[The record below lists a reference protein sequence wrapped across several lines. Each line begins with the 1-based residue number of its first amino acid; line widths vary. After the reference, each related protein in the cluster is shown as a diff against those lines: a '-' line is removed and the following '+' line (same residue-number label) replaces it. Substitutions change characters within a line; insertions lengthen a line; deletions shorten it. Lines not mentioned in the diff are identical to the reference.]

1 MSAMAQSLS
10 RLQLVGLGTPVLLL
24 VLLGMVVIPLPP
36 WLLDVLFTFNIALAL
51 IVMLMV
57 VYTRR
62 PLDFSVFPTVLL
74 VATLLR
80 LSLNVASTRVVL
92 LNGHTGTDAA
102 GRVIESFGE
111 FVIGGNYAVGLVVFT
126 ILVIINFIVVT
137 KGATRVSEVS
147 ARFTLDSIPGKQMA
161 IDADLNAGILTNDE
175 AKRRR
180 EEVAREA
187 DFYGSMDGA
196 SKFVRGDAIAGI
208 LILFVTLIGGI
219 VIGAITHGMGLAEA
233 GANYSLLVIGDGLV
247 AQIPALVLST
257 ATAVIVTRVS
267 SSEDMG
273 QQVREQLLGS
283 PRALATVAGIVGALG
298 IVPGMPAAVF
308 IALAA
313 LLGGLAWL
321 IRRRAGAADET
332 EPGTTSTAAQPA
344 SPAAERE
351 LSWDD
356 VPPVDLIGLELGYRL
371 IPLVD
376 QQQGAT
382 LLGRIKGVRRKLSQE
397 LGFLLHP
404 VHIRDN
410 LELAPTGY
418 RFSLHG
424 VPVGEGD
431 VQPEME
437 LAINPGRVYG
447 AVQGQPTRD
456 PAFGMEAVWI
466 EPAKREEAQALGYTV
481 VDVST
486 VVATHLSRVLKA
498 HAHELLG
505 HDEAQQLLDM
515 LARSHPKLVESL
527 VPKSLELNVVLKV
540 LQNLLHEE
548 VAVRDMRTIAE
559 TLVQHA
565 ARTQDPDA
573 LTAAVRVALGRAIVQ
588 SIAGT
593 RAELPLMALD
603 PALEQLLTKSLGG
616 QGQMLEPGLAERL
629 QQSIRDAV
637 ERLEANGDPAILVV
651 APELRAWLAR
661 WLRPGND
668 ALHVLAYTEIPDN
681 RAVRIVATIGRDDAA
696 HAGPAAPS
704 SQPAPSTETPSDP
717 RATSPGSRSPAQS
730 PRTMSPASQAAG
742 QPNSTTLMQG
752 V

>member
-1 MSAMAQSLS
+1 MSVATPSIG
-10 RLQLVGLGTPVLLL
+10 RLQLVGLGTPALLL
-24 VLLGMVVIPLPP
+24 ALLAMVVIPLPA
-36 WLLDVLFTFNIALAL
+36 WMLDLLFTFNIALSL

-57 VYTRR
+57 VYTSR

-74 VATLLR
+74 VTTLLR
-80 LSLNVASTRVVL
+80 LALNVASTRVVL
-92 LNGHTGTDAA
+92 LNGHEGTDAA

-126 ILVIINFIVVT
+126 ILVIINFVVVT
-137 KGATRVSEVS
+137 KGAGRVSEVS

-161 IDADLNAGILTNDE
+161 IDADLNAGILTPDE

-196 SKFVRGDAIAGI
+196 SKFVRGDAVAGI
-208 LILFVTLIGGI
+208 LILAINLLGGI
-219 VIGAITHGMGLAEA
+219 VIGTMSHGMGLAEA
-233 GANYSLLVIGDGLV
+233 AGNYALLTIGDGLV

-267 SSEDMG
+267 SREDMG
-273 QQVREQLLGS
+273 QQVRRQVLGS

-298 IVPGMPAAVF
+298 LVPGMPALVF
-308 IALAA
+308 IALAG
-313 LLGGLAWL
+313 LFGGLAYL
-321 IRRRAGAADET
+321 LKRHAPGDAAGDVPTA
-332 EPGTTSTAAQPA
+332 EPAESTA
-344 SPAAERE
+344 SSTDRE

-376 QQQGAT
+376 QKQGAS

-397 LGFLLHP
+397 LGFLIHP

-410 LELAPTGY
+410 LELAPTAY

-424 VPVGEGD
+424 VPVGEGE
-431 VQPEME
+431 VQPDME

-447 AVQGQPTRD
+447 AVQGQPTRE

-466 EPAKREEAQALGYTV
+466 EPSKRDEAQALGYTV
-481 VDVST
+481 VDAST
-486 VVATHLSRVLKA
+486 VIATHLSRVLKG

-515 LARSHPKLVESL
+515 LGRSHPKLAESL

-540 LQNLLHEE
+540 LQNLLQEE

-559 TLVQHA
+559 TLVHHA

-573 LTAAVRVALGRAIVQ
+573 LTAAARVALGRAIVQ
-588 SIAGT
+588 SVAGT
-593 RAELPLMALD
+593 RAEIPLLALD
-603 PALEQLLTKSLGG
+603 PALEQLLVRSLAT
-616 QGQMLEPGLAERL
+616 QGQTVEPGLAERL
-629 QQSIRDAV
+629 GQSVREAV
-637 ERLEANGDPAILVV
+637 ARLEASGDPAILVV
-651 APELRAWLAR
+651 APELRPWLAR
-661 WLRPGND
+661 WLRPGLD

-696 HAGPAAPS
+696 PGGL
-704 SQPAPSTETPSDP
+704 PAP
-717 RATSPGSRSPAQS
+717 RTSPQKPE
-730 PRTMSPASQAAG
+730 
-742 QPNSTTLMQG
+742 PNGTTLMRE

>member
-1 MSAMAQSLS
+1 MSVATQSIG
-10 RLQLVGLGTPVLLL
+10 RLQLVGLGTPALLL
-24 VLLGMVVIPLPP
+24 ALLAMVVIPLPA
-36 WLLDVLFTFNIALAL
+36 WTLDLLFTFNIALSL

-57 VYTRR
+57 VYTSR

-74 VATLLR
+74 VTTLLR
-80 LSLNVASTRVVL
+80 LALNVASTRVVL
-92 LNGHTGTDAA
+92 LNGHQGTDAA

-126 ILVIINFIVVT
+126 ILVIINFVVVT
-137 KGATRVSEVS
+137 KGAGRVSEVS

-161 IDADLNAGILTNDE
+161 IDADLNAGIITPDE

-196 SKFVRGDAIAGI
+196 SKFVRGDAVAGI
-208 LILFVTLIGGI
+208 LILLINLVGGI
-219 VIGAITHGMGLAEA
+219 VIGTMTHGMTLADAA
-233 GANYSLLVIGDGLV
+233 GNYALLTIGDGLV
-247 AQIPALVLST
+247 AQIPALILST

-267 SSEDMG
+267 SREDMG
-273 QQVREQLLGS
+273 EQVRRQVLGS
-283 PRALATVAGIVGALG
+283 PRALATVAAIVGALG
-298 IVPGMPAAVF
+298 LVPGMPALVF
-308 IALAA
+308 IVLAGSF
-313 LLGGLAWL
+313 GGLAYVL
-321 IRRRAGAADET
+321 KRHSRTADAGLDAPAAE
-332 EPGTTSTAAQPA
+332 QA
-344 SPAAERE
+344 SSASSGAERE

-356 VPPVDLIGLELGYRL
+356 VPPVDLIGLELGYKL

-376 QQQGAT
+376 QKQGAT

-397 LGFLLHP
+397 LGFLIHP

-410 LELAPTGY
+410 LELAPTVY

-424 VPVGEGD
+424 VPVGEGE
-431 VQPEME
+431 VQPDLE

-447 AVQGQPTRD
+447 TVQGQPTRE

-466 EPAKREEAQALGYTV
+466 DPSKRDEAQALGYTV
-481 VDVST
+481 VDAST
-486 VVATHLSRVLKA
+486 VIATHLSRVLKA

-505 HDEAQQLLDM
+505 HDEAQHLLD
-515 LARSHPKLVESL
+515 LLGRSHPKLVESL

-540 LQNLLHEE
+540 LQNLLQEE

-559 TLVQHA
+559 TLVHHA

-588 SIAGT
+588 SAAGT
-593 RAELPLMALD
+593 RAEIPLLALD
-603 PALEQLLTKSLGG
+603 PALEQLLVKSLAAHG
-616 QGQMLEPGLAERL
+616 QTLEPGLAERL
-629 QQSIRDAV
+629 GQSVREAV
-637 ERLEANGDPAILVV
+637 ARLEANGDPAILVV
-651 APELRAWLAR
+651 APELRPWLAR
-661 WLRPGND
+661 WLRPSID

-696 HAGPAAPS
+696 PGGL
-704 SQPAPSTETPSDP
+704 PAP
-717 RATSPGSRSPAQS
+717 
-730 PRTMSPASQAAG
+730 RTTREAPE
-742 QPNSTTLMQG
+742 PNGTTLMREG
-752 V
+752 

>member
-1 MSAMAQSLS
+1 MSVATPSIS
-10 RLQLVGLGTPVLLL
+10 RLQLVGLGTPALLL
-24 VLLGMVVIPLPP
+24 ALLAMVVIPLPA
-36 WLLDVLFTFNIALAL
+36 WMLDLLFTFNIALSL

-57 VYTRR
+57 VYTGR

-74 VATLLR
+74 VTTLLR
-80 LSLNVASTRVVL
+80 LALNVASTRVVL
-92 LNGHTGTDAA
+92 LYGHEGTDAA

-126 ILVIINFIVVT
+126 ILVIINFVVVT
-137 KGATRVSEVS
+137 KGAGRVSEVS

-161 IDADLNAGILTNDE
+161 IDADLNAGIITPDE

-196 SKFVRGDAIAGI
+196 SKFVRGDAVAGI
-208 LILFVTLIGGI
+208 LILAINLLGGI
-219 VIGAITHGMGLAEA
+219 VIGTMSHGMGLAEA
-233 GANYSLLVIGDGLV
+233 AGNYALLTIGDGLV

-267 SSEDMG
+267 SQEDMG
-273 QQVREQLLGS
+273 QQVRRQVLGS
-283 PRALATVAGIVGALG
+283 PRALATTACIVGALG
-298 IVPGMPAAVF
+298 LVPGMPAFVF
-308 IALAA
+308 IALASFF
-313 LLGGLAWL
+313 GGLAYVL
-321 IRRRAGAADET
+321 KRQGRADAAAE
-332 EPGTTSTAAQPA
+332 A
-344 SPAAERE
+344 PAAAPAESAASSVDRE

-376 QQQGAT
+376 QKQGAS

-397 LGFLLHP
+397 LGFLIHP

-410 LELAPTGY
+410 LELAPTAY

-424 VPVGEGD
+424 VPVGEGE
-431 VQPEME
+431 VQPNME

-447 AVQGQPTRD
+447 TVQGQPTRE

-466 EPAKREEAQALGYTV
+466 EPSKRDEAQALGYTV
-481 VDVST
+481 VDAST
-486 VVATHLSRVLKA
+486 VIATHLSRVLKA

-515 LARSHPKLVESL
+515 LGRSHPKLVESL

-540 LQNLLHEE
+540 LQNLLQEE

-559 TLVQHA
+559 TLVHHA

-573 LTAAVRVALGRAIVQ
+573 LTAAARVALGRAIVQ
-588 SIAGT
+588 SVAGT
-593 RAELPLMALD
+593 RAEIPLLALD
-603 PALEQLLTKSLGG
+603 PALEQLLVKSLAT
-616 QGQMLEPGLAERL
+616 QGQTLEPGLAERL
-629 QQSIRDAV
+629 GQSVRDAV
-637 ERLEANGDPAILVV
+637 ARLEANGDPAILVV
-651 APELRAWLAR
+651 APELRPWLAR
-661 WLRPGND
+661 WLRPGLD

-696 HAGPAAPS
+696 PGGL
-704 SQPAPSTETPSDP
+704 PAPRTAPQTPEP
-717 RATSPGSRSPAQS
+717 NG
-730 PRTMSPASQAAG
+730 TM
-742 QPNSTTLMQG
+742 LMRE

>member
-1 MSAMAQSLS
+1 MSVATQSIS
-10 RLQLVGLGTPVLLL
+10 RLQLVGLGTPVLMLALL
-24 VLLGMVVIPLPP
+24 AMVVIPLPA
-36 WLLDVLFTFNIALAL
+36 WMLDVLFTFNIALSL

-74 VATLLR
+74 VTTLLR
-80 LSLNVASTRVVL
+80 LALNVASTRVVL
-92 LNGHTGTDAA
+92 LKGHEGTDAA

-126 ILVIINFIVVT
+126 ILVIINFVVIT
-137 KGATRVSEVS
+137 KGAGRVSEVS
-147 ARFTLDSIPGKQMA
+147 ARFTLDSIPGTQMA
-161 IDADLNAGILTNDE
+161 IDADLNAGILTPEE

-196 SKFVRGDAIAGI
+196 SKFVRGDAVAGL
-208 LILFVTLIGGI
+208 LILVINLLGGI
-219 VIGAITHGMGLAEA
+219 VIGTLSHGMGLAGA
-233 GANYSLLVIGDGLV
+233 AANYALLTIGDGLV

-273 QQVREQLLGS
+273 QQVRRQVLGS
-283 PRALATVAGIVGALG
+283 PRALATTASIVGTLG
-298 IVPGMPAAVF
+298 LVPGMPAFVF
-308 IALAA
+308 IVLAGFFGALAYV
-313 LLGGLAWL
+313 LTRHG
-321 IRRRAGAADET
+321 RADAEAE
-332 EPGTTSTAAQPA
+332 A
-344 SPAAERE
+344 PAAEPAEGAAAGTDRE

-424 VPVGEGD
+424 VPVGEGE

-447 AVQGQPTRD
+447 TVQGQPTRD

-466 EPAKREEAQALGYTV
+466 DPSKREEAQALGYTV
-481 VDVST
+481 VDPST
-486 VVATHLSRVLKA
+486 VIATHLSRVLKA

-505 HDEAQQLLDM
+505 HDEVQQLLD
-515 LARSHPKLVESL
+515 LLGRSHPKLVESL

-540 LQNLLHEE
+540 LQNLLQEE

-559 TLVQHA
+559 TLVHHA

-593 RAELPLMALD
+593 RAEIPLLALD
-603 PALEQLLTKSLGG
+603 PALEQLLSKSLGA
-616 QGQMLEPGLAERL
+616 QGQTLEPGLAERL
-629 QQSIRDAV
+629 GQSVREAV
-637 ERLEANGDPAILVV
+637 ARLEANGDPAILVV
-651 APELRAWLAR
+651 APEVRQWLSR
-661 WLRPGND
+661 WLRPGID

-681 RAVRIVATIGRDDAA
+681 RALRIVATIGRDD
-696 HAGPAAPS
+696 GVPGGLPAAR
-704 SQPAPSTETPSDP
+704 PARETPEP
-717 RATSPGSRSPAQS
+717 TG
-730 PRTMSPASQAAG
+730 
-742 QPNSTTLMQG
+742 TTLMRE